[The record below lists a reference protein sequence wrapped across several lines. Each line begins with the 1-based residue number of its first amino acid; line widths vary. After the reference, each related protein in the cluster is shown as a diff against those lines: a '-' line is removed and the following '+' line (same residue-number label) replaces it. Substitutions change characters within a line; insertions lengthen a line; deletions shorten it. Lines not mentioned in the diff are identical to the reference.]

1 MKTSKVFLDTNI
13 YKFSATQLPRLRPRQ
28 QTITWGDIVQEVT
41 VHDFIEVDP
50 NEKIQNQELKK
61 EAELLPELAEL
72 GKEGALRYC
81 IQVEALLE
89 IWGIPNMDSRSGKF
103 YGAAV
108 EQVEAP
114 VKYGRVVLGGNQ
126 DAKEIQF
133 NFLSGLK
140 HTRFTELQ
148 KLTGAYQGPGKL
160 NRNQLLD
167 AFHIWCAEH
176 NECDFFLTLDFKL
189 IKMVVNNRSY
199 ISTVKLVRPSELLN
213 NIKTCT

>member
-1 MKTSKVFLDTNI
+1 MKPTKVFLDTNI
-13 YKFSATQLPRLRPRQ
+13 FKFSATHLPRLRPRQ

-50 NEKIQNQELKK
+50 NEKIQNQGLKD
-61 EAELLPELAEL
+61 EAELLPKLAEF
-72 GKEGALRYC
+72 GKEGTVRYF
-81 IQVEALLE
+81 IQVETLLE
-89 IWGIPNMDSRSGKF
+89 SWGIPNMDSRTGKF
-103 YGAAV
+103 YGAPV

-114 VKYGRVVLGGNQ
+114 VKYGRVILGANQ
-126 DAKEIQF
+126 DAKEMQF
-133 NFLSGLK
+133 NFLSGLNHK
-140 HTRFTELQ
+140 RFTELQ

-176 NECDFFLTLDFKL
+176 NDCEFFLTLDFKL
-189 IKMVVNNRSY
+189 IKMVANSRSY

-213 NIKTCT
+213 TIKKGT

>member
-1 MKTSKVFLDTNI
+1 MKPAKVFLDTNI
-13 YKFSATQLPRLRPRQ
+13 YKFSATQLPRFRPRH

-41 VHDFIEVDP
+41 VQDFIEVDP
-50 NEKIQNQELKK
+50 NEKIQNRELKK
-61 EAELLPELAEL
+61 EAELLTELSET

-81 IQVEALLE
+81 IQGEALLE
-89 IWGIPNMDSRSGKF
+89 SGGIPNMDSRSGKF
-103 YGAAV
+103 YGAPV

-114 VKYGRVVLGGNQ
+114 VKYGRVILGGNQ
-126 DAKEIQF
+126 DAKEMQF
-133 NFLSGLK
+133 NFLSGVN

-176 NECDFFLTLDFKL
+176 NECDFFLTLDFK
-189 IKMVVNNRSY
+189 IQRIVGG
-199 ISTVKLVRPSELLN
+199 T
-213 NIKTCT
+213 